1 MTWTRPRSRRW
12 RCRAVRA
19 PRVCRRCLRSSK
31 PAWSTWKWRPGSACS
46 RRHAPRAG
54 CSSACAP
61 RWIARRA
68 RPKCVRGW
76 RRAAAGA
83 CAWRPPRPKPSF
95 APRSENG
102 RGCFARR
109 ASSLSASMPD
119 LQDQLAI
126 SALMQI
132 WALARDTGDWDK
144 LRATAHPGAA
154 MTTTWFDGTFDAF
167 VASCEASFGKGS
179 RSQHFLG
186 GTIAEIKGD
195 RAIAQTRMSIN
206 VRSRLDGV
214 EVDAVCVGRFF
225 DRVEMREGAWRIAKR
240 SVIYE
245 KDRIDPVD
253 PGARISLDP
262 ALLGR
267 FPEGYRHLAYLQT
280 KNGAHVNP
288 NLPTARGEALEKL
301 VAEAK
306 AWLAAQ

>member
-1 MTWTRPRSRRW
+1 
-12 RCRAVRA
+12 
-19 PRVCRRCLRSSK
+19 
-31 PAWSTWKWRPGSACS
+31 
-46 RRHAPRAG
+46 
-54 CSSACAP
+54 
-61 RWIARRA
+61 
-68 RPKCVRGW
+68 
-76 RRAAAGA
+76 
-83 CAWRPPRPKPSF
+83 
-95 APRSENG
+95 
-102 RGCFARR
+102 
-109 ASSLSASMPD
+109 MPD

-126 SALMQI
+126 SALMQN

-154 MTTTWFDGTFDAF
+154 MTTTWFDGQFEDF
-167 VASCEASFGKGS
+167 VAFCQASFGKGS

-186 GTIAEIKGD
+186 GTVAEIKGA

-214 EVDAVCVGRFF
+214 EVDAVCLGRFF
-225 DRVEMREGAWRIAKR
+225 DRVERREGAWRIAKR

-253 PGARISLDP
+253 SGARISLDP

-280 KNGAHVNP
+280 KNGAQVNP

-301 VAEAK
+301 LREAK
-306 AWLAAQ
+306 TWLGMKPAE